1 MTMYD
6 LLIKNCQLDGKIAD
20 IAIRDGIISAIG
32 EITESAAETFDASNM
47 AVLPPF
53 YNTHTHAAMTLL
65 RSYAEDME
73 LFDWLSNHI
82 WPIEAKLT
90 AEDVYV
96 GSRLAALEMIRSGT
110 VYFNDS
116 YWMPEST
123 LRAVREAGMRATL
136 GLLYLC
142 NPSGEV
148 PDAAQKANAELLE
161 AYNSRDS
168 LVTVAH
174 SPHAIYTVSTDVLKN
189 IAGQMESDGFPVH
202 IHVAETAREVEE
214 CRREHNGMT
223 PVEYLDS
230 LGLINERAMLAHCVH
245 LTDRDRE
252 IIAARGAYI
261 AHNPVSNLKLCSG
274 VFDFERARSAGCRIT
289 LGTDG
294 TSSNN
299 SLSMFDEMKIAA
311 LSAKLTGK
319 SPQSGKVGDIFHT
332 ATAAGCAF
340 AGVDGGKIAVG
351 KAADMLLINLKH
363 PVLCAGY
370 DLISDLVYA
379 GEPEMIDSVI
389 CNGRFLMKKR
399 IIPGEAEIIAQT
411 AELCKKLKKMV

>member
-1 MTMYD
+1 MYD
-6 LLIKNCQLDGKIAD
+6 LLIKNCLLNGETVDIAVNSGKIA
-20 IAIRDGIISAIG
+20 AIG
-32 EITESAAETFDASNM
+32 GIQDAAKETFDASNL

-65 RSYAEDME
+65 RSFAEDME

-90 AEDVYV
+90 EEDIYI
-96 GSRLAALEMIRSGT
+96 GTRMATIEMIRSGT

-116 YWMPEST
+116 YWMPQCA
-123 LRAVREAGMRATL
+123 LRAVRESGMRATL

-148 PDAAQKANAELLE
+148 PDAAQRANDALLE
-161 AYNSRDS
+161 AHTADDTLINI
-168 LVTVAH
+168 AH
-174 SPHAIYTVSTDVLKN
+174 TPHAVYTVSEKILRS
-189 IAGQMESDGFPVH
+189 IAKQMENDGLSVH
-202 IHVAETAREVEE
+202 IHVSETAKEVED
-214 CRREHNGMT
+214 CRKAHNNMT

-230 LGLINERAMLAHCVH
+230 VGLINERAMLAHCVH

-274 VFDFERARSAGCRIT
+274 VFDFERAKAAGCRVT

-299 SLSMFDEMKIAA
+299 NLSMIDEMKFAA
-311 LSAKLTGK
+311 LSAKLTGN
-319 SPQSGKVGDIFHT
+319 SPKAGKVGDIFHI
-332 ATAAGCAF
+332 ASAAGCSF
-340 AGVDGGKIAVG
+340 AKVDGGKIAVG
-351 KAADMLLINLKH
+351 KAADMMFINLKR
-363 PVLCAGY
+363 
-370 DLISDLVYA
+370 
-379 GEPEMIDSVI
+379 E
-389 CNGRFLMKKR
+389 
-399 IIPGEAEIIAQT
+399 EI
-411 AELCKKLKKMV
+411 

>member
-1 MTMYD
+1 MYD
-6 LLIKNCQLDGKIAD
+6 LLIKNCQLDGKNVD
-20 IAIRDGIISAIG
+20 IAIENGKIAAVGS
-32 EITESAAETFDASNM
+32 ITDAAKESFDASGM
-47 AVLPPF
+47 AVIPPF

-90 AEDVYV
+90 EEDIYV
-96 GSRLAALEMIRSGT
+96 GSRLATVEMIRSGT

-116 YWMPEST
+116 YWMPRAA

-142 NPSGEV
+142 NPSGDV
-148 PDAAQKANAELLE
+148 PDAASVANRELLE
-161 AYNSRDS
+161 ACSEDDPMI
-168 LVTVAH
+168 TVAH
-174 SPHAIYTVSTDVLKN
+174 SPHAIYTVSTEVLKD
-189 IAGQMESDGFPVH
+189 ISSQMENDGFRVH
-202 IHVAETAREVEE
+202 IHVAETAKEVED
-214 CRREHNGMT
+214 CRKAHNGMT

-230 LGLINERAMLAHCVH
+230 LGIINDRAMLAHCVH
-245 LTDRDRE
+245 LTDHDRE
-252 IIAARGAYI
+252 IIARSGAYI

-274 VFDFERARSAGCRIT
+274 VFDFERARAAGCRVT

-299 SLSMFDEMKIAA
+299 SLSMLDEMKFAA
-311 LSAKLTGK
+311 LSAKFTGN
-319 SPQSGKVGDIFHT
+319 SPKAGRVGDIFNI

-340 AGVDGGKIAVG
+340 AGVDAGSIAVG
-351 KAADMLLINLKH
+351 KAADILLINLKH
-363 PVLCAGY
+363 PALSAGY

-389 CNGRFLMKKR
+389 CNGKFLMQNR
-399 IIPGEAEIIAQT
+399 VIPGEAEIVA
-411 AELCKKLKKMV
+411 AAREVCSKLKRAI

>member
-1 MTMYD
+1 MYD
-6 LLIKNCQLDGKIAD
+6 LLIKNCLLNGETVDIAVNSGKIA
-20 IAIRDGIISAIG
+20 AIG
-32 EITESAAETFDASNM
+32 GIQDAAKETFDASNL

-65 RSYAEDME
+65 RSFAEDME

-90 AEDVYV
+90 EEDIYI
-96 GSRLAALEMIRSGT
+96 GTRMATIEMIRSGT

-116 YWMPEST
+116 YWMPQCA
-123 LRAVREAGMRATL
+123 LRAVRESGMRATL

-148 PDAAQKANAELLE
+148 PDAAQRANDALLE
-161 AYNSRDS
+161 AHNADDT
-168 LVTVAH
+168 LINIAH
-174 SPHAIYTVSTDVLKN
+174 TPHAVYTVSEKILRS
-189 IAGQMESDGFPVH
+189 IAKQMENDGLSVH
-202 IHVAETAREVEE
+202 IHVSETAKEVED
-214 CRREHNGMT
+214 CRKAHNNMT

-230 LGLINERAMLAHCVH
+230 VGLINERAMLAHCVH

-252 IIAARGAYI
+252 IIAASGAYI

-274 VFDFERARSAGCRIT
+274 VFDFERAKAAGCRVT

-299 SLSMFDEMKIAA
+299 NLSMIDEMKFAA
-311 LSAKLTGK
+311 LSAKLTGN
-319 SPQSGKVGDIFHT
+319 SPKAGKVGDIFHI
-332 ATAAGCAF
+332 ASAAGCSF
-340 AGVDGGKIAVG
+340 AKVDGGKIAVG
-351 KAADMLLINLKH
+351 KAADMMFINLKH

-379 GEPEMIDSVI
+379 GEPGMVDSLL
-389 CNGRFLMKKR
+389 CNGKFLMKHHL
-399 IIPGEAEIIAQT
+399 IPGEAEIIEAT
-411 AELCKKLKKMV
+411 AKICNKLKNM

>member
-1 MTMYD
+1 MYD
-6 LLIKNCQLDGKIAD
+6 LLIKNCQVNGAVTDIAVVNGKIAA
-20 IAIRDGIISAIG
+20 IGSIRDA
-32 EITESAAETFDASNM
+32 AAETFDASDM
-47 AVLPPF
+47 AALPPF

-90 AEDVYV
+90 EEDVYI
-96 GSRLAALEMIRSGT
+96 GTRMATIEMIRSGT

-116 YWMPEST
+116 YWMPQSA
-123 LRAVREAGMRATL
+123 LRAVRESGMRATL

-148 PDAAQKANAELLE
+148 PEAAQRANDALKE
-161 AYNSRDS
+161 
-168 LVTVAH
+168 AH
-174 SPHAIYTVSTDVLKN
+174 SSADALINISHTPHAVYTVSEKVLRS
-189 IAGQMESDGFPVH
+189 IAKQMENDGLAVH
-202 IHVAETAREVEE
+202 IHVSETAKEVED
-214 CRREHNGMT
+214 CRKEHDNMT
-223 PVEYLDS
+223 PVEYLDRI
-230 LGLINERAMLAHCVH
+230 GLINERAMLAHCVH
-245 LTDRDRE
+245 LTDHDRE

-274 VFDFERARSAGCRIT
+274 VFDFERAKAAGCRVT

-299 SLSMFDEMKIAA
+299 SLSMFDEMKVAA

-319 SPQSGKVGDIFHT
+319 SPKAGKVGDIFNI
-332 ATAAGCAF
+332 ATAAGCSF
-340 AGVDGGKIAVG
+340 AQVNGGEIAVG
-351 KAADMLLINLKH
+351 KAADIMFINLKH
-363 PVLCAGY
+363 PVLCGGY

-379 GEPEMIDSVI
+379 GEPGMVDSLL
-389 CNGRFLMKKR
+389 CNGKFLMKNHF
-399 IIPGEAEIIAQT
+399 IPGESEIIEAAAQV
-411 AELCKKLKKMV
+411 CKKLKNI